1 MKTTI
6 IENFDKLYGIAKNPL
21 RVIALEHHVY
31 KVAER
36 LTAEDTPY
44 TGGYWESVVL
54 GNGFVF
60 ELQANKKFH
69 VVNENNFADEI
80 ITSKVFSVAVFL
92 IALSE
97 YSIHLNYKYPNE
109 SDLLDAICFLY
120 AEIHTYAEQYLLTD
134 EERSSFANIID

>member
-1 MKTTI
+1 METTVFD
-6 IENFDKLYGIAKNPL
+6 NFDKLYEVAKNPL

-36 LTAEDTPY
+36 LAAEDTPY

-60 ELQANKKFH
+60 ELQTKEKFH
-69 VVNENNFADEI
+69 LINENNFADEMT
-80 ITSKVFSVAVFL
+80 TSKVFSVAVFW

-97 YSIHLNYKYPNE
+97 FSFHLTENFPAE
-109 SDLLDAICFLY
+109 EQLIDAICFLHG
-120 AEIHTYAEQYLLTD
+120 EIHTYAEQYLTD